1 MGNKGENLFKV
12 DNEDMK
18 TISQTSLQYHRWSLD
33 QVDRLPVFYVLVFL
47 LLTVNI
53 PWLLFIALLPSP
65 PPSPNKCGQD
75 FERNPAVYAGLSNIY
90 HAHFCEDKVTGHPF
104 NRYAKFSE
112 NLTFLTPWYER

>member
-53 PWLLFIALLPSP
+53 PWLLFYSFVTQSP
-65 PPSPNKCGQD
+65 PLPPTNVVKILKETQRCIQ
-75 FERNPAVYAGLSNIY
+75 VYQTSIM
-90 HAHFCEDKVTGHPF
+90 HIF
-104 NRYAKFSE
+104 AKI
-112 NLTFLTPWYER
+112 R

>member
-53 PWLLFIALLPSP
+53 P
-65 PPSPNKCGQD
+65 
-75 FERNPAVYAGLSNIY
+75 
-90 HAHFCEDKVTGHPF
+90 
-104 NRYAKFSE
+104 
-112 NLTFLTPWYER
+112 